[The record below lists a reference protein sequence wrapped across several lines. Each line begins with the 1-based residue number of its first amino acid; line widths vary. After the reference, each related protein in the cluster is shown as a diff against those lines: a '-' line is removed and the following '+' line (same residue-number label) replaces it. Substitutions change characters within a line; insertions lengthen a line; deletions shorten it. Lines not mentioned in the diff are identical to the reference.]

1 MFGSIAAVAA
11 GVEASG
17 ERRTHSARLP
27 SSNNQNPLSESN
39 SDRSARTTPRTPLQ
53 NVAVAPKTPTT
64 SPGGEFLV
72 STDRLVSNAS
82 FNNHSTHLN
91 NILNTANGV
100 TNPIIPISNSTGLGI
115 TGDKMTETVKRLH
128 RVRLNDAVDELPDDR
143 ANNDAI
149 SENGSWFSDNDSIV
163 ETTILESYLEELIVA
178 SAHMAPWRARMFLL
192 FNAGTVIPFKMMDID
207 LVTSAYMCLAEQHRH
222 RLAQINLNAAI
233 SVARVILLSKL
244 MNFFFLCIVL
254 LAILLLCITTMP
266 ELTITN
272 FRVIF
277 VLESL
282 CMFFFLVEIIIQCIC
297 LHRHPANSLRSVLPA
312 TLQKGYKYFLMVST
326 ITLTDRKV
334 HRITTGIEPQP
345 KHFRFITNPN
355 GRSNNNNA
363 TTGFPKESNDTLGA
377 TTPNE
382 LERLDERAKRP
393 VFVHLNSEQ
402 RQWTWIFIDVIATL
416 PFLIEGIV
424 LGANTVSVHGTF
436 DDMLIKMYSWNNT
449 SDWFAILRLLRT
461 LRLTKI
467 GQKSEK
473 VRLLWR
479 AITNSMDGILML
491 LVALP
496 MFLIF
501 MSFYLFYAEQF
512 YSDVIGGVWYYPDGS
527 KSVFQSVADA
537 MWLLMATVTTT
548 GYGDVVPKTALG
560 KLTLGIAMFLSLFI
574 VAFPLTLI
582 TMQYSHHARLFSEQ
596 KRAHAEAIRELHE
609 RLVADEAVLFKPTN
623 VSPPSNPSPDGII
636 PTPATASTVDLNH
649 MTTRSMSHFNTT
661 TARSSFVK
669 LMNMGDYLSASTSST
684 SRGKADDDTVTP
696 KVSSQPSHL
705 VNTLFQI
712 EDVVEDRERRLSMSP
727 MSETPPA
734 ILHTPSA
741 LSQSIT
747 ATAAIQVP
755 PRRLIAH
762 RRSVTHFNSTNRSH
776 ENLSA
781 SFESST
787 SDNGVT
793 TEEQF
798 VDIDT
803 SRVPSAFQSLPSFPP
818 SFPPPPQK
826 SRSVGPHSGFKDIEK
841 EVDAV
846 LLDKHPKTVVVK
858 VQDWKLEYRE
868 ERREDVL
875 TVRVRCRDEDAYRR
889 LMKVLADFG

>member
-17 ERRTHSARLP
+17 ERRPHSARLP
-27 SSNNQNPLSESN
+27 SGNNQNPESN
-39 SDRSARTTPRTPLQ
+39 SVRSVRTTPRLPQQNTPG
-53 NVAVAPKTPTT
+53 APKTPTA

-72 STDRLVSNAS
+72 STDRHVSNSSHA
-82 FNNHSTHLN
+82 NNNPSTQLN
-91 NILNTANGV
+91 NTSGASNGI
-100 TNPIIPISNSTGLGI
+100 TNASNAISNPTGLGI
-115 TGDKMTETVKRLH
+115 TGDKMTEAVKRLH
-128 RVRLNDAVDELPDDR
+128 RVRLNDAAVDEVPDDR
-143 ANNDAI
+143 ANNDAV
-149 SENGSWFSDNDSIV
+149 SENGSWFSENDSIV
-163 ETTILESYLEELIVA
+163 ETTILESYLEELISA
-178 SAHMAPWRARMFLL
+178 SAHMFPWRARMFLL

-222 RLAQINLNAAI
+222 RLAEINLNAAI

-272 FRVIF
+272 YRVIF
-277 VLESL
+277 VLESV
-282 CMFFFLVEIIIQCIC
+282 CMFFFLVEIIIQCVC
-297 LHRHPANSLRSVLPA
+297 LHRHPANTLRSVLPA

-355 GRSNNNNA
+355 GRSNTNA
-363 TTGFPKESNDTLGA
+363 SGLPKESNDTLGA
-377 TTPNE
+377 TPNE
-382 LERLDERAKRP
+382 LERLEERAKRP
-393 VFVHLNSEQ
+393 YFLHLNSEQ
-402 RQWTWIFIDVIATL
+402 RQWTWIFVDLIATL
-416 PFLIEGIV
+416 PFLIETIV
-424 LGANTVSVHGTF
+424 LGANTVSVNGTF

-467 GQKSEK
+467 GQKSAK

-512 YSDVIGGVWYYPDGS
+512 FSNVVGGVWYYQDGT
-527 KSVFQSVADA
+527 KAVFQSVADA

-548 GYGDVVPKTALG
+548 GYGDIVPKTALG

-623 VSPPSNPSPDGII
+623 VSPNPSPDGI
-636 PTPATASTVDLNH
+636 TPSAPGTSSTLDLNH
-649 MTTRSMSHFNTT
+649 MTTRSMSHFNATNA
-661 TARSSFVK
+661 ARASFSK
-669 LMNMGDYLSASTSST
+669 LMNMGGDYLGASSSP
-684 SRGKADDDTVTP
+684 RGKADDDTATP
-696 KVSSQPSHL
+696 KVSARPQNL
-705 VNTLFQI
+705 VNMFQI
-712 EDVVEDRERRLSMSP
+712 EDVVEDRERRLTMSP
-727 MSETPPA
+727 MSETPPS
-734 ILHTPSA
+734 IQQTPST
-741 LSQSIT
+741 LSQSVPSSP
-747 ATAAIQVP
+747 AIQVP
-755 PRRLIAH
+755 SKRLITH
-762 RRSVTHFNSTNRSH
+762 RRSVTHHNSNHRSH
-776 ENLSA
+776 ENLST

-787 SDNGVT
+787 SDNGIA
-793 TEEQF
+793 EEQF

-803 SRVPSAFQSLPSFPP
+803 SRVPSNFQSLP

-826 SRSVGPHSGFKDIEK
+826 SKSVGPHMGFRDIEK